1 MTRNLT
7 FELVLLNKNNNFYTR
22 NSSLKR
28 PEIKKNKES
37 PKKQT
42 EQPSCSSHLN
52 KGTEE
57 VTEKYKSTRK
67 SKIYKMIPAP
77 CPSTCTLIKKIT
89 HTSPILPP
97 FVISVQLTWHSWYKW
112 HSLINVE
119 VSGIIKYS
127 PYTWDLVQALK
138 SAIPCL
144 LRETSHI
151 YWFQKPSQPGKSKE
165 SKNEIQLPTNC
176 IVLPWPINT
185 ELSPTISRLGTQ
197 P

>member
-1 MTRNLT
+1 MIRNLT

-42 EQPSCSSHLN
+42 EQPSGSSHLN

-77 CPSTCTLIKKIT
+77 CPSTYTLIKK
-89 HTSPILPP
+89 
-97 FVISVQLTWHSWYKW
+97 
-112 HSLINVE
+112 
-119 VSGIIKYS
+119 
-127 PYTWDLVQALK
+127 
-138 SAIPCL
+138 
-144 LRETSHI
+144 
-151 YWFQKPSQPGKSKE
+151 
-165 SKNEIQLPTNC
+165 LPTL
-176 IVLPWPINT
+176 LPSSHH
-185 ELSPTISRLGTQ
+185 L
-197 P
+197 

>member
-1 MTRNLT
+1 MISPTKKSNDNVSSRVNTLVIGIKTLPFLKKILKIMIRNLT

-57 VTEKYKSTRK
+57 VMEKYKSTRK

-97 FVISVQLTWHSWYKW
+97 FVISVQLT
-112 HSLINVE
+112 
-119 VSGIIKYS
+119 
-127 PYTWDLVQALK
+127 
-138 SAIPCL
+138 
-144 LRETSHI
+144 
-151 YWFQKPSQPGKSKE
+151 
-165 SKNEIQLPTNC
+165 
-176 IVLPWPINT
+176 
-185 ELSPTISRLGTQ
+185 
-197 P
+197 